1 MANELST
8 IVNQAGLD
16 ETKSKSILENFNG
29 FFEVAAEWE
38 AKSKVIIVTDESQK
52 DLMKQAREGRLF
64 LKSKRVDVENKR
76 KALKEQSLREG
87 QTIDSIARILK
98 NLIEPIELHL
108 ETQEKFAE
116 IKEAQRKDAL
126 QAERIEILKP
136 LNAPYQLYDLKNM
149 AENDFNDLVNGLK
162 SAIQARI
169 DAERKAEEE
178 LIARV
183 KAEADERERIRIENE
198 KLRAEAA
205 EREKQLAAETA
216 EHERILQSERA
227 KAEAERKAAEDAAR
241 KEREIAEAK
250 LRAERIANE
259 KLQAEIRAKAEAEA
273 IAKRDAEFRAAAEE
287 RARILADK
295 KAKRA
300 PDKNKLNEF
309 AGILESIQLPDVKS
323 DEAAAVVESVKLLL
337 NKVVL
342 YIYEKTEN
350 L

>member
-76 KALKEQSLREG
+76 KSLKEQSLREG

-98 NLIEPIELHL
+98 NLIEPIESHL

-136 LNAPYQLYDLKNM
+136 LNAPYQLYDLKSM

-169 DAERKAEEE
+169 DAERKTEEE
-178 LIARV
+178 RILKAQ
-183 KAEADERERIRIENE
+183 AEAEERERIRIENE